1 MASAVPLVRVIRS
14 GVIESVHAGH
24 VAVCDADGRLLAR
37 LGDPDR
43 LLFSRSATKP
53 LQAAVSLRRMGEDL
67 PEDLIAI
74 MCASHNAEP
83 VHRAAVRR
91 LLRRGGVPV
100 SALGCPPAFP
110 LSTSEARRVARPT
123 RLQHNC
129 SGKHAGMLVASL
141 RSGWALPTY
150 LSPEHPLQREILGA
164 VRRASGF
171 PQPVVGVDGCGAPVH
186 GVPLRA
192 MATLFA
198 RLVRSDRMG
207 RYASTA
213 ASAVAAMR
221 SHPYLVAGSG
231 RSDTLLMAEVPG
243 VGRGQRPALRRDRRR
258 GDRRRGP
265 DRGRGRTSIGAGADP
280 RPGTA
285 RRDLGRAAWAP
296 GAGCSTPGARRRRPG
311 GRGGGRLPAA
321 DVASLDADA
330 RRPPCRVPT
339 GLPYHRRDASSDLP

>member
-24 VAVCDADGRLLAR
+24 VAVCDANGRLLAR

-129 SGKHAGMLVASL
+129 SGKHAGMLVASR

-150 LSPEHPLQREILGA
+150 LSPEHPLQREISGA
-164 VRRASGF
+164 VRTATGF
-171 PQPVVGVDGCGAPVH
+171 RRPVLGVDGCGAPVH

-198 RLVRSDRMG
+198 RLARPERMG

-213 ASAVAAMR
+213 ARAVAAMR
-221 SHPYLVAGSG
+221 SHPYLVAGRG

-243 VGRGQRPALRRDRRR
+243 VVSKVGAEALHCAAIVDEGIGVAVRIEDGGERASGPAL
-258 GDRRRGP
+258 
-265 DRGRGRTSIGAGADP
+265 IHALAQLGAISDEQ
-280 RPGTA
+280 
-285 RRDLGRAAWAP
+285 LGRLAP
-296 GAGCSTPGARRRRPG
+296 
-311 GRGGGRLPAA
+311 
-321 DVASLDADA
+321 VA
-330 RRPPCRVPT
+330 RRPVLGGGDPVGEVLADFRLRTSRP
-339 GLPYHRRDASSDLP
+339 

>member
-1 MASAVPLVRVIRS
+1 MASAVPLVRVTRS

-110 LSTSEARRVARPT
+110 LSTTEARRVARPT

-141 RSGWALPTY
+141 LSGWALPTY
-150 LSPEHPLQREILGA
+150 LSPEHPLQREISGA
-164 VRRASGF
+164 VRTATGF
-171 PQPVVGVDGCGAPVH
+171 RRPVLGVDGCGAPVH

-198 RLVRSDRMG
+198 RLARPERMG

-213 ASAVAAMR
+213 ARAVAAMR

-243 VGRGQRPALRRDRRR
+243 VVSKVGAEALHCAAIVDEGIGVAVRIEDGGERASGPAL
-258 GDRRRGP
+258 
-265 DRGRGRTSIGAGADP
+265 IHALAQLGAISDEQ
-280 RPGTA
+280 
-285 RRDLGRAAWAP
+285 LGRLAP
-296 GAGCSTPGARRRRPG
+296 
-311 GRGGGRLPAA
+311 
-321 DVASLDADA
+321 VA
-330 RRPPCRVPT
+330 RRPVLGGGDPVGEVVADFRLRTSRP
-339 GLPYHRRDASSDLP
+339 

>member
-1 MASAVPLVRVIRS
+1 MASAVPLVRVTRS

-110 LSTSEARRVARPT
+110 LSTTEARRVARPT

-150 LSPEHPLQREILGA
+150 LSPEHPLQREISGA
-164 VRRASGF
+164 VRTATGF
-171 PQPVVGVDGCGAPVH
+171 RRPVVGVDGCGAPVH

-198 RLVRSDRMG
+198 RLARPERMG

-213 ASAVAAMR
+213 ARAVAAMR

-243 VGRGQRPALRRDRRR
+243 VVSKVGAEALHCAAIVDEGIGVAVRIEDGGERASGPAL
-258 GDRRRGP
+258 
-265 DRGRGRTSIGAGADP
+265 IHALAQLGAISDEQ
-280 RPGTA
+280 
-285 RRDLGRAAWAP
+285 LGRLAP
-296 GAGCSTPGARRRRPG
+296 
-311 GRGGGRLPAA
+311 
-321 DVASLDADA
+321 VA
-330 RRPPCRVPT
+330 RRPVLGGGDPVGEVVADFRLRTSRP
-339 GLPYHRRDASSDLP
+339 